1 VHPAIP
7 LLLQLQ
13 KTDQEIA
20 AFRSE
25 LEAAP
30 KRIRESDSRLT
41 GARSAVAAAKEAQ
54 KHALTARKR
63 AELDVA
69 EWREKAKKFRAQSS
83 AVKTNEAYK
92 ALQHEIAN
100 AEAETAKAED
110 TQLEQMMAVEEA
122 EKKVKSAEAALKEA
136 EQSVAADRK
145 EIENRARETNRK
157 MHAEMAVRETLAA
170 QIPEDIMDRYARL
183 AKRLHGVALAEA
195 VNEQCRGCGMRVLP
209 HLFQELL
216 RAEDHEVHFCENC
229 GRILYAARALSYS
242 SDPSDSGSGTPNGRT
257 HNGALAS

>member
-20 AFRSE
+20 AFRAE

-30 KRIRESDSRLT
+30 KRIRELDGKLA
-41 GARSAVAAAKEAQ
+41 GARGAVAAAREAHTQ
-54 KHALTARKR
+54 ALTARKK

-69 EWREKAKKFRAQSS
+69 EWREKGRKFRAQSS

-100 AEAETAKAED
+100 ADAEAAKAED
-110 TQLEQMMAVEEA
+110 AQLEQMMAVEET
-122 EKKVKSAEAALKEA
+122 EKRAKAAEAALKDA

-145 EIENRARETNRK
+145 EIENRARDTNRK
-157 MHAEMAVRETLAA
+157 MLGEMAAREKLAA
-170 QIPEDIMDRYARL
+170 EIPEDVRDRFARL
-183 AKRLHGVALAEA
+183 AKRHHGVALAEA
-195 VNEQCRGCGMRVLP
+195 VDEQCRGCGMRILP
-209 HLFQELL
+209 HMFQEVL
-216 RAEDHEVHFCENC
+216 RAGDHELHFCENC
-229 GRILYAARALSYS
+229 GRILYASRTLSYS
-242 SDPSDSGSGTPNGRT
+242 SDTTGSNTMS
-257 HNGALAS
+257 AS